1 VKLRGPAAGTLRTA
15 VKIDPA
21 QSARTVFVHVQ
32 AGVDGVIVIG
42 HWLSGFTNIYHHV
55 DLNVPPWVRFGQEN
69 ECIAVFH
76 EKTTIAGAWL
86 EFYDGEVYP

>member
-1 VKLRGPAAGTLRTA
+1 
-15 VKIDPA
+15 
-21 QSARTVFVHVQ
+21 
-32 AGVDGVIVIG
+32 
-42 HWLSGFTNIYHHV
+42 
-55 DLNVPPWVRFGQEN
+55 VPPWVRFGQEN